1 MLALLALIGT
11 VAAAPQYYNYYQ
23 QGYPVMPVYPQ
34 YPLYQQYPIY
44 QTVPADLAVD
54 GRAGFFTL
62 PNFQRAK
69 ADFVLD
75 SAAGRTMSGNVQF
88 KQNILTGD
96 GMQYKAYLKGDD
108 VKGNK
113 FQLGVASSC
122 TATASNLGNQITAP
136 KVGNGFYLKASTS
149 DFNINGNGGKTSV
162 VGMVITVTNE
172 AGTVVGCTGTI
183 ATI

>member
-1 MLALLALIGT
+1 MGRSIHIHTSSHTHMLALLALIGT

-23 QGYPVMPVYPQ
+23 HGYPVMPVYPQ

-54 GRAGFFTL
+54 SRAGFFTL

-75 SAAGRTMSGNVQF
+75 SAAGRTMTGNVQLLPAALF
-88 KQNILTGD
+88 
-96 GMQYKAYLKGDD
+96 
-108 VKGNK
+108 
-113 FQLGVASSC
+113 
-122 TATASNLGNQITAP
+122 ATNLGNQITAP

-149 DFNINGNGGKTSV
+149 YFNINGNGGKTSV
-162 VGMVITVTNE
+162 VGMVLTVPNE
-172 AGTVVGCTGTI
+172 AGTVVGCTGTV